1 MYGTLQELHTYVDF
15 LMHKYGKDTPV
26 TSFLTLPTDV
36 MMTGE
41 LGKVRD
47 CDMLE
52 AIEIVKDLDNYPR
65 ILKAIDDSIE
75 EMKGFIDA
83 D

>member
-1 MYGTLQELHTYVDF
+1 
-15 LMHKYGKDTPV
+15 
-26 TSFLTLPTDV
+26 V
-36 MMTGE
+36 MMTGQ

-47 CDMLE
+47 CEMAE

-75 EMKGFIDA
+75 EMKGFLD

>member
-1 MYGTLQELHTYVDF
+1 MTGTLQELHRYIDF
-15 LMHKYGKDTPV
+15 LMHKYGKDTIS
-26 TSFLTLPTDV
+26 TTFITLPTDV

-47 CDMLE
+47 CELEE

-75 EMKGFIDA
+75 EMKGFRD

>member
-47 CDMLE
+47 CEMAE